1 MRHCF
6 VQLGKMPRVPFA
18 MDSAKYRRKVSFSF
32 LVFGNVYLMRTL
44 ATTGSRCNV
53 CNALIDVNS
62 MPEILDAI
70 AVASEG
76 LEKANDLQ
84 FKGMSIADFSVLL
97 IILHSYRS

>member
-1 MRHCF
+1 
-6 VQLGKMPRVPFA
+6 
-18 MDSAKYRRKVSFSF
+18 
-32 LVFGNVYLMRTL
+32 
-44 ATTGSRCNV
+44 
-53 CNALIDVNS
+53 

-84 FKGMSIADFSVLL
+84 FKGMSIVGFGVLL